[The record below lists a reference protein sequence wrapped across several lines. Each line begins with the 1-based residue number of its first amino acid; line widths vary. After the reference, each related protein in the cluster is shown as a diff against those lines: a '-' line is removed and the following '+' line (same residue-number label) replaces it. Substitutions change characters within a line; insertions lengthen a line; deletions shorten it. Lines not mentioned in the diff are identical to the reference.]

1 MLPVF
6 HYNSGETM
14 LVIQGFPNGDKLTKF
29 IKLYLVSYVLG
40 MIARYWLGY
49 TNWSTVRVSLERL
62 MLMLSG

>member
-1 MLPVF
+1 
-6 HYNSGETM
+6 M